1 MHRRPPRST
10 LTATLFPYTTR
21 FRSVARRAFHHAVEQ
36 VLARDLSPLFSTHQD
51 RIGAQVRR
59 LSLIINGRTL
69 AASHMRAV
77 RHFSDHDIDVD
88 LRAATD
94 DERAVAFPAP
104 DLCRK
109 NFNHDAS
116 PLKEKPCKGTT
127 KAAPTQSFFINC
139 GYPLT
144 LSG

>member
-1 MHRRPPRST
+1 MAYEMRISDCSSDVCSP
-10 LTATLFPYTTR
+10 
-21 FRSVARRAFHHAVEQ
+21 
-36 VLARDLSPLFSTHQD
+36 DL
-51 RIGAQVRR
+51 IGAQVRR

-77 RHFSDHDIDVD
+77 RHFADHDIDVD

-94 DERAVAFPAP
+94 DERAVDFPAL

-116 PLKEKPCKGTT
+116 ALKEKPCKGNP
-127 KAAPTQSFFINC
+127 KAAQSDVLFINC
-139 GYPLT
+139 G
-144 LSG
+144 

>member
-1 MHRRPPRST
+1 M
-10 LTATLFPYTTR
+10 TAYEMR
-21 FRSVARRAFHHAVEQ
+21 ISDWSSDGCSS
-36 VLARDLSPLFSTHQD
+36 DL
-51 RIGAQVRR
+51 AQVRR

-77 RHFSDHDIDVD
+77 RHFADHDIDVD

-94 DERAVAFPAP
+94 DERAVDFPAL

-116 PLKEKPCKGTT
+116 ALKEKPCKGNP
-127 KAAPTQSFFINC
+127 KAAQSDVLFINC
-139 GYPLT
+139 GYTLT
-144 LSG
+144 PSG

>member
-1 MHRRPPRST
+1 M
-10 LTATLFPYTTR
+10 LFVKQKTAYEMRISDWSSGVCSSDL
-21 FRSVARRAFHHAVEQ
+21 AFQHAVEQ

-77 RHFSDHDIDVD
+77 RHFADHDIDVD

-94 DERAVAFPAP
+94 DERAVDFPAL

-116 PLKEKPCKGTT
+116 ALKEKPCKGNP
-127 KAAPTQSFFINC
+127 KAAQSDVLFINC
-139 GYPLT
+139 G
-144 LSG
+144 